1 MVKPEI
7 QSVKLRFG
15 IIGNTEELNRAI
27 DVAMQVAPTDLS
39 VLVTGKVVSVRKVF
53 LRLFISS
60 AVANTDRTL
69 PLTVV
74 LFRKEPLI
82 PSCSAMK
89 RALLPEPSATAT
101 VILPK
106 PMAERSFWMK

>member
-39 VLVTGKVVSVRKVF
+39 VLVTGESGVGKESF

-60 AVANTDRTL
+60 VVANTDRTL

-74 LFRKEPLI
+74 PFRKEPLI

-89 RALLPEPSATAT
+89 RELLPEPSATVT